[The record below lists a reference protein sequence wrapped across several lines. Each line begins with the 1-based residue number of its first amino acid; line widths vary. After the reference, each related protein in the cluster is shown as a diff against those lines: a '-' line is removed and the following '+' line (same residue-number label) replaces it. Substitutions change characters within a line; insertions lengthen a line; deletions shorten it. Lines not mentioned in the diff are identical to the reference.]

1 MTVAPSSTA
10 RALTGVYA
18 DASEPDRDQEV
29 VDAKRLLLEHAEIRC
44 FHSCGHYNSADS
56 RALVEESDR
65 APLKGQQHAKLCGAD
80 KADRL
85 SRQLASFSAVYS
97 TSPLSGIE
105 FTMSLF
111 ASAKL
116 HTIYV
121 GLAW

>member
-1 MTVAPSSTA
+1 MTVAPSSTVA
-10 RALTGVYA
+10 GLDWGVRRCIGT
-18 DASEPDRDQEV
+18 RDQEV
-29 VDAKRLLLEHAEIRC
+29 VDAKRLLLEHAEVRC
-44 FHSCGHYNSADS
+44 FHSCGDYNSADF

-65 APLKGQQHAKLCGAD
+65 APLIPNCAALT
-80 KADRL
+80 RL
-85 SRQLASFSAVYS
+85 TVYLVSVASFSAVYS